1 MWNPVKYWNN
11 IDIIMYFYWGIQNNL
26 QIILLNYPK
35 RQVSNVTHG
44 SLSNSLS
51 LSPSLE
57 YCYTHYYSFELCSL
71 FYAQA
76 VIFSFFGMIQYLIHA
91 KNVKQIDSALITIP
105 QQRVKSLQNIKIGN
119 KIQCI
124 NYIILLQKRKNFYFN
139 IHKNYKE

>member
-1 MWNPVKYWNN
+1 MNPVKYWNN

-26 QIILLNYPK
+26 QITLLNYPK
-35 RQVSNVTHG
+35 RQVSNVIHG

-71 FYAQA
+71 FHAEA

-91 KNVKQIDSALITIP
+91 KNVKQIDSALITIS
-105 QQRVKSLQNIKIGN
+105 QQSQITSKYVINIKIGN

-124 NYIILLQKRKNFYFN
+124 NYIITEKKKFLF
-139 IHKNYKE
+139 